1 MSMPTHTLSTLSN
14 MVSTIQQQ
22 ETSSTK
28 EKNVT
33 EKSFVDNTL
42 SSNLMAM
49 SELLTT
55 TQTSGDSTL
64 MSRTQ
69 KTTFTKNK
77 FKTFFKAFPL
87 HPAKIFI

>member
-1 MSMPTHTLSTLSN
+1 MPTHTPSMLSN
-14 MVSTIQQQ
+14 MVSMIQQL

-28 EKNVT
+28 EKNVM
-33 EKSFVDNTL
+33 EKLFVDNTHL
-42 SSNLMAM
+42 SNLMAM

-77 FKTFFKAFPL
+77 FKTFFKTFPL
-87 HPAKIFI
+87 HPTKIFI